1 MSVIRSLNP
10 RQSVLS
16 TVLAITVMVAGAI
29 GAAAQVPV
37 TDQRVQNTTNQQLS
51 ELQKQLQQLQQ
62 ISRTVQQLQQ
72 ATGMQGSGAGSGGL
86 GNIMGMVSQGLGAI
100 SGQGGLS
107 ALGGMNLN

>member
-37 TDQRVQNTTNQQLS
+37 TYQRVQNTTNQQLS

-72 ATGMQGSGAGSGGL
+72 ATGMQGS
-86 GNIMGMVSQGLGAI
+86 
-100 SGQGGLS
+100 
-107 ALGGMNLN
+107 